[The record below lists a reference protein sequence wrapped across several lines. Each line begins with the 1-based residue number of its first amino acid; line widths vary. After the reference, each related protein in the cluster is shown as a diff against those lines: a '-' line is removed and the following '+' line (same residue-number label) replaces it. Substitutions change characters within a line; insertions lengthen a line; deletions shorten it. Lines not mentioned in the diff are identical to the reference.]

1 MKSSFLRT
9 LIHTIT
15 GLILL
20 LLLIAI
26 PSAPLLL
33 RNPDFK
39 KMVKLQIETALSS
52 ENLQVHIG
60 DLSFRPF
67 YHLTAENVVLN
78 SRQKDKPQIGNI
90 DRVTLSLNLLGF
102 LPWQRFVKAIHLHNA
117 SVNVPL
123 SDDPKHFFPLRKA
136 DARIILE
143 PNRVKIF
150 QAHFVFEK
158 MRFLVRGEVF
168 NPHLLGTLSKPT
180 EQKKVYL
187 RRLAR
192 LIEEL
197 GKVQYLK
204 EPPKADI
211 VFEADLSQPHAIQVL
226 NIDFHA
232 KDSRYQDI
240 LVHQLQLY
248 ANYIKGALEIH
259 QLRVEDQTGS
269 LTASG
274 TVDFD
279 TSKGHLILQ
288 SSINPTKYLA
298 EFAPR
303 WRKIRRLRNLRMET
317 PPKIDINTDFSWKD
331 RRLLCNG
338 NGSAILQSFSYKD
351 VFFPLLE
358 LKLSAKN
365 DALKVRQLTLQDTQG
380 KLTASGSANLTASK
394 GHFTLNS
401 SLNPFPIL
409 KAFLP
414 NCKAQ
419 YLRGIHI
426 ESPPQIYLDGDL
438 SWENKELDYSGTGTA
453 SLYSFSYN
461 QQFFPELDLKFSAK
475 DSVIS
480 VEWLRLQDAKGEF
493 TASGKVD
500 LHASKSNLTLQ
511 SSINLFPLVRQF
523 ISDPKLEVLWN
534 LQSESPPK
542 LDLTAKLSWKGEKL
556 QYQGSGSASL
566 QSFSYKNQ
574 FFPQLDFKF
583 AAKNEQTSIRNF
595 HLQTRSGT
603 LKGDVLLAPNKFQIE
618 AESTANPKEFI
629 DFYDPGLRAFFN
641 ASKIIESPHL
651 SLRLSGSD
659 LASLR
664 GSGELTLGRMAV
676 RGAWIDFGHTKFEVN
691 AQALT
696 CQNFSVGR
704 GKGRGSG
711 TVIYDFKQ
719 QHIYLRDIDST
730 MVPVDVM
737 QWIEPHIAKVIA
749 VYRFHAPPRVR
760 LQGVVSLIHP
770 DYNALSIHIDSQ
782 AGLDYD
788 LIRKTLRF
796 GTTSA
801 EVHIDG
807 PWVKVRI
814 PSAEIFR
821 GSAAVTA
828 NVSLDPKNPIFNVDV
843 TLARVDFAHLTK
855 LYFNYDDSKG
865 FLSGNYQ
872 FHARLGKE
880 TDMIGSGH
888 CSIEGGTV
896 LSVPFL
902 GPISLIMNQI
912 LPEVGNAPAKNAT
925 ADFQVRNRKIM
936 TNDLEISGTGFVLQG
951 HGDIAF
957 LTGKMDMIVRIKAR
971 GLPGLLFF
979 PISRLFEYESRG
991 TIMNPEWH
999 LKSPFKPRLGVTE

>member
-1 MKSSFLRT
+1 M
-9 LIHTIT
+9 
-15 GLILL
+15 
-20 LLLIAI
+20 
-26 PSAPLLL
+26 
-33 RNPDFK
+33 RNADFK
-39 KMVKLQIETALSS
+39 EMAKRRIETALSNK
-52 ENLQVHIG
+52 NLQVHIG
-60 DLSFRPF
+60 DLSFQPF
-67 YHLTAENVVLN
+67 YRLTGENIVLN
-78 SRQKDKPQIGNI
+78 SKQKDKFQIGNI
-90 DRVTLSLNLLGF
+90 DRVTLSFNLLGF
-102 LPWQRFVKAIHLHNA
+102 LPWQRFVKAIHFYNA
-117 SVNVPL
+117 SIDVPL
-123 SDDPKHFFPLRKA
+123 SDDPKHFFPIR
-136 DARIILE
+136 DANVKMILE
-143 PNRVKIF
+143 PDRVKISR
-150 QAHFVFEK
+150 ASFVFEK
-158 MRFLVRGEVF
+158 MQFLVRGEVF
-168 NPHLLGTLSKPT
+168 NPHLLGTLSKST
-180 EQKKVYL
+180 TQRKVLL
-187 RRLAR
+187 RRLTY
-192 LIEEL
+192 LIKEL

-211 VFEADLSQPHAIQVL
+211 VFEADPSQSQAIQAL
-226 NIDFHA
+226 NIAFHA
-232 KDSRYQDI
+232 EDCQYRDI

-248 ANYIKGALEIH
+248 ASYVKGEVEIS
-259 QLRVEDQTGS
+259 QFRVEDQTGK
-269 LTASG
+269 LAASG
-274 TVDFD
+274 TADLN
-279 TSKGHLILQ
+279 TSKGHLTLQ

-303 WRKIRRLRNLRMET
+303 WRKIRRLRNLRMEK
-317 PPKIDINTDFSWKD
+317 PPQIDINTDFSWED
-331 RRLLCNG
+331 HRLLCNG
-338 NGSAILQSFSYKD
+338 NGSAILQSFFYKD

-358 LKLSAKN
+358 LKISAKN
-365 DALKVRQLTLQDTQG
+365 DVLKVRQLTLQDTQG
-380 KLTASGSANLTASK
+380 KLTVSGSANLPASK

-401 SLNPFPIL
+401 SLNLFPIL

-419 YLRGIHI
+419 YLRGLHT

-438 SWENKELDYSGTGTA
+438 SWKNKKLDYSGTGTA

-480 VEWLRLQDAKGEF
+480 VEWLRLQDAKGEL

-500 LHASKSNLTLQ
+500 LQASKSNLTLQ
-511 SSINLFPLVRQF
+511 SSINPFPLIKRF
-523 ISDPKLEVLWN
+523 ASNPKLKVLGN
-534 LQSESPPK
+534 LQSKAPPE
-542 LDLTAKLSWKGEKL
+542 LDLTAKLSWKGKEL
-556 QYQGSGSASL
+556 QYKGEGSVSL
-566 QSFSYKNQ
+566 QSFSYKKQ
-574 FFPQLDFKF
+574 FFHQLDFKF
-583 AAKNEQTSIRNF
+583 AAANEQTSIRNF

-641 ASKIIESPHL
+641 ASEIIETPHL

-659 LASLR
+659 LASLT

-676 RGAWIDFGHTKFEVN
+676 RGAWIDCGYTRFEVN

-696 CQNFSVGR
+696 CQNFSVAR

-719 QHIYLRDIDST
+719 QHVYLRDIVST

-737 QWIEPHIAKVIA
+737 RWVEPNIAKVIA
-749 VYRFHAPPRVR
+749 VYRFHAPPLVRV
-760 LQGVVSLIHP
+760 QGVVSLVHP
-770 DYNALSIHIDSQ
+770 DYNALSIHIDSR

-788 LIRKTLRF
+788 LIQKTLRF
-796 GTTSA
+796 GATSA

-807 PWVKVRI
+807 SWVKARI
-814 PSAEIFR
+814 PNAELFR
-821 GSAAVTA
+821 GAAAVTA

-843 TLARVDFAHLTK
+843 TLARIDFARLTK

-865 FLSGNYQ
+865 FLSGNYKFQ
-872 FHARLGKE
+872 ARLGKE

-912 LPEVGNAPAKNAT
+912 LSGAGNAPAKNAT

-936 TNDLEISGTGFVLQG
+936 TSDLEISGTGFILQG
-951 HGDIAF
+951 YGGIEF
-957 LTGKMDMIVRIKAR
+957 LTGKMDMIIRINAR

-991 TIMNPEWH
+991 TLMKPEWH
-999 LKSPFKPRLGVTE
+999 LKSPFKSRWSVTN